1 MSFRIDVQR
10 SKFFSSLNDIDRKKF
25 FDLKLKKYVH
35 NIDTLYYSVFI
46 QNDDNSDA
54 LVESL
59 IFEVSELKMNLINS
73 NEDSLDYCLNLEMM
87 RGRHSDY
94 AYRLSYRDCF
104 DIYITSHIANN
115 NTPRILVQIRSF
127 WLWTH
132 GVDESINYSFS
143 VVVELLSQFNLV
155 VSHIQENRIDY
166 CYHTNSVQ
174 NPSSF
179 FSLEKIKTTLKT
191 SFSKY
196 KVMGDIYEGGYT
208 IDYLSLGSQK
218 ANNLFFRI
226 YNKTREVIE
235 MGYKSF
241 FLDIWYEQGLIS
253 FYDKFCLEYAYCSC
267 NYEKVYEGALK
278 FYLKFG
284 NDDFIKKD
292 ITSLFSSNY
301 SLKDVKK
308 MFDTFMPSVTI
319 VINIEFETK
328 RKYYQKFKD
337 ISVLPSRCDDNRLD
351 RIYKIIDNRKIFLDI
366 LTSDVVRFEKNNKL
380 MDFWK
385 RLVNLKISSISNDSI
400 KATYN
405 NNLDLDKI
413 RSRVLNSIASYS
425 IYNNNFSTDLDDD
438 IMNLLSSINDNTFSD
453 EYSYKKNKKYK
464 QIKNRLLS
472 E

>member
-25 FDLKLKKYVH
+25 FDLKRNKYLH

-127 WLWTH
+127 YLWTH

-166 CYHTNSVQ
+166 CYHTNSIQ
-174 NPSSF
+174 NPSIF
-179 FSLEKIKTTLKT
+179 FSLEKIKSTLKT
-191 SFSKY
+191 SFLKY
-196 KVMGDIYEGGYT
+196 KLMGDIFDCGYT
-208 IDYLSLGSQK
+208 VDYLSLGSQK

-226 YNKTREVIE
+226 
-235 MGYKSF
+235 
-241 FLDIWYEQGLIS
+241 
-253 FYDKFCLEYAYCSC
+253 
-267 NYEKVYEGALK
+267 
-278 FYLKFG
+278 
-284 NDDFIKKD
+284 
-292 ITSLFSSNY
+292 
-301 SLKDVKK
+301 
-308 MFDTFMPSVTI
+308 
-319 VINIEFETK
+319 
-328 RKYYQKFKD
+328 
-337 ISVLPSRCDDNRLD
+337 
-351 RIYKIIDNRKIFLDI
+351 
-366 LTSDVVRFEKNNKL
+366 
-380 MDFWK
+380 
-385 RLVNLKISSISNDSI
+385 
-400 KATYN
+400 
-405 NNLDLDKI
+405 
-413 RSRVLNSIASYS
+413 
-425 IYNNNFSTDLDDD
+425 
-438 IMNLLSSINDNTFSD
+438 
-453 EYSYKKNKKYK
+453 
-464 QIKNRLLS
+464 
-472 E
+472 

>member
-1 MSFRIDVQR
+1 
-10 SKFFSSLNDIDRKKF
+10 
-25 FDLKLKKYVH
+25 
-35 NIDTLYYSVFI
+35 
-46 QNDDNSDA
+46 
-54 LVESL
+54 
-59 IFEVSELKMNLINS
+59 
-73 NEDSLDYCLNLEMM
+73 NLEMM

-127 WLWTH
+127 YLWTH

-166 CYHTNSVQ
+166 CYHTNSIQ
-174 NPSSF
+174 NPSIF
-179 FSLEKIKTTLKT
+179 FSLEKIKSTLKT
-191 SFSKY
+191 SFLKY
-196 KVMGDIYEGGYT
+196 KLMGDIFDCGYT
-208 IDYLSLGSQK
+208 VDYLSLGSQK

-226 YNKTREVIE
+226 YNKTREVVE

-241 FLDIWYEQGLIS
+241 FFDIWYEQGLIS

-267 NYEKVYEGALK
+267 NYDLIYEGALK

-284 NDDFIKKD
+284 YDDFIKKD

-301 SLKDVKK
+301 SLKDVKSL
-308 MFDTFMPSVTI
+308 FDTFMPSVT
-319 VINIEFETK
+319 VVLNIEFETK

-337 ISVLPSRCDDNRLD
+337 ISILPSRCEDDRLS

-366 LTSDVVRFEKNNKL
+366 LTSDVVRFEKNGKL

-385 RLVNLKISSISNDSI
+385 RLVNLKISSLSHDSI

-405 NNLDLDKI
+405 NNLDLDKV

-453 EYSYKKNKKYK
+453 EYNYKKNKKYK

-472 E
+472 D